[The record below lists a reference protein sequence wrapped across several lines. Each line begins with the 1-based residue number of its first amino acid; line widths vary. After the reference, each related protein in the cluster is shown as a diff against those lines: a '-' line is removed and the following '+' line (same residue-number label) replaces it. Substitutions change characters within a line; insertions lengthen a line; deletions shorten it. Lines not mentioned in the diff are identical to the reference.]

1 MKFNLKKYS
10 QVAQVEL
17 DGTLLSVYHRTDAN
31 TVANLICETGFLA
44 GGGAAWGVGIYSNY
58 MWSGVTRNQAMGT
71 YGAIAVKGKM
81 NISDF
86 LIFDYSISKQIYGG
100 GYRLIDQIKRLGLD
114 KSMYKDKMV
123 LIESISK
130 ELESKS
136 GMDNTSDLL
145 RRIYNSDFP
154 KVLKGVLFSGHV
166 DKSVA
171 LAYDSSVVYP
181 IGFTILDQR
190 TVNNPKWTQCSAGSI
205 ESSKL
210 LYDAYNA
217 NDSKAVDAQRD
228 KLFRNLSD
236 DNLKEKLSYETL
248 NLLPTKFVD
257 NVVAMT
263 LIKNN
268 NDKST
273 LDRLEG
279 SLRDKMSNPSYINFE
294 MVKRQFFASPVK
306 YWETLKAH
314 PFFKGVSGESIS
326 SAFQSYAEQNPFDW
340 DTLSDEIK
348 SRINKKP
355 LADYFSAIILSNKR
369 NIKNIPSEFVE
380 ILKTENKIS
389 KNDVSYY
396 EHSKSEYITSEFIS
410 EEIEIPLVAVG
421 WLKNGID
428 KLNNKGFKLGL
439 PPSKIEVISENI
451 ALGTKKIRIIKS
463 VPVIPGNWELVAK
476 INVFKND
483 MGKLE
488 SDTFNLG
495 RRVIPDKYMVSPDKL
510 TCEKCNQER
519 FRTEYYLL
527 YSKDKDEYKNV
538 GSSCLSDLLPGLGT
552 DAVKIAQ
559 YAAEMEKYIQ
569 SFKEQIKGQKRS
581 ASDIATS
588 YKKSGI
594 PIPFFLS
601 RVYDMAKTGDYI
613 SRKNAREQGMEST
626 ADKAYN
632 KCFEDLSNDTLSLT
646 ISDLP
651 FVNAVIDWIQTL
663 STSSNEYLKNLYDA
677 SVSGFAT
684 RNNMGLLASAIP
696 SYYRSLQKSEIAVN
710 NDKRLGDKG
719 SNLSFE
725 GEIIEKMPVF
735 VRVSKN
741 GYSTNDYFFVAK
753 DSSDRKILFSGS
765 STDFPDFATWDKGSI
780 IKINSVIEGFLSY
793 DGDSCTVV
801 NVKSILDQIDQTVIE
816 EQEKKANELKNS
828 IKTPIVYQDG
838 MVVDSDYKVD
848 SYKQTRNDSYFVQIS
863 DETGQKLSLFL
874 NTVPRFQV
882 GDTIHISG
890 TIKLNNG
897 FKNIMSPAISFGG
910 ESVKSIDQV
919 YKIGDRVTIDCK
931 VVDIFDAYVSFNDSY
946 IQKAKVQDANGFL
959 FEFNMP
965 SKSNDFEIGDSL
977 SVTGKLEGVYGV
989 SGKLTRPKV
998 NSIVK
1003 NNNNVASDDFNMI
1016 LNSTMNQND
1025 KNTMV
1030 GLFASIDSLSP
1041 SHFTRM
1047 EDYFNGQKGITLDR
1061 VISYL
1066 QNHHTQIEPN
1076 NQLQVQQLC
1085 NQIIDI
1091 LNKYKPVKLATFNLK
1106 KYRLA
1111 KNNENI

>member
-1 MKFNLKKYS
+1 MKFNLRKYS

-31 TVANLICETGFLA
+31 AVANLICETGFLA

-86 LIFDYSISKQIYGG
+86 LIFDYAISKQVYGSE
-100 GYRLIDQIKRLGLD
+100 YRLINQIKRLGLD
-114 KSMYKDKMV
+114 RSMYRDQMG

-130 ELESKS
+130 DLESKT
-136 GMDNTSDLL
+136 GMSNTSDLF
-145 RRIYNSDFP
+145 RKIYNSSLP
-154 KVLKGVLFSGHV
+154 KALKGVLFSGHV

-181 IGFTILDQR
+181 VGFTILDQR
-190 TVNNPKWTQCSAGSI
+190 TVNNPKWTQCSAVSI

-228 KLFRNLSD
+228 KLFRSLSD
-236 DNLKEKLSYETL
+236 NNLKEKLSYESL
-248 NLLPTKFVD
+248 NLIPTKFVD
-257 NVVAMT
+257 NVVSMT

-273 LDRLEG
+273 LERLEG
-279 SLRDKMSNPSYINFE
+279 SLKEKMSNPSYINFE

-314 PFFKGVSGESIS
+314 PFFKGVSNESIS
-326 SAFQSYAEQNPFDW
+326 KAFQSYIEQNPFDW
-340 DTLSDEIK
+340 DNLPDEIK
-348 SRINKKP
+348 NRINKKP
-355 LADYFSAIILSNKR
+355 LTDYFSAILISNKR
-369 NIKNIPSEFVE
+369 NLKNVPADFVE
-380 ILKTENKIS
+380 ILKSENKIS

-410 EEIEIPLVAVG
+410 EEIEVPLVAVG
-421 WLKNGID
+421 WLQNGID

-439 PPSKIEVISENI
+439 PPSKIEVVSENI
-451 ALGTKKIRIIKS
+451 ALGTKKIRVIKS
-463 VPVIPGNWELVAK
+463 IPIIPGNWELVAK

-495 RRVIPDKYMVSPDKL
+495 RRVIPDKYIESPDNL
-510 TCEKCNQER
+510 NCELCHKEIYR
-519 FRTEYYLL
+519 REYYLL
-527 YSKDKDEYKNV
+527 YSKDNNVYKCV

-569 SFKEQIKGQKRS
+569 QFKEQIKGQKRS
-581 ASDIATS
+581 GSDISTS
-588 YKKSGI
+588 YRKSGI

-601 RVYDMAKTGDYI
+601 RVYEIAKTGDYI
-613 SRKNAREQGMEST
+613 SRKNAREQGLEST

-632 KCFEDLSNDTLSLT
+632 KCFDDLSQDNLSLT

-663 STSSNEYLKNLYDA
+663 STSSNDFLKNLYDA

-684 RNNMGLLASAIP
+684 RRNMGLLASAIP
-696 SYYRSLQKSEIAVN
+696 SYYRSLKNSEIALD
-710 NDKRLGDKG
+710 NDKRLGEKG
-719 SNLSFE
+719 SSLSFE

-735 VRVSKN
+735 VRASKN

-753 DSSDRKILFSGS
+753 DSADRKILFSGS
-765 STDFPDFATWDKGSI
+765 SDDFPVFSTWDKGSI
-780 IKINSVIEGFLSY
+780 VKINSVIEGFLSY

-801 NVKSILDQIDQTVIE
+801 NVKSILEQIDKNVIE
-816 EQEKKANELKNS
+816 EQEKKINELKDS

-838 MVVDSDYKVD
+838 MTVDSDYKVE
-848 SYKQTRNDSYFVQIS
+848 SYKQTRNDSYFVQVS

-874 NTVPRFQV
+874 NVVPKFNI

-897 FKNIMSPAISFGG
+897 FKNIMSPVISFAGQ
-910 ESVKSIDQV
+910 SIKAIDQV
-919 YKIGDRVTIDCK
+919 YKMGERITIDCK
-931 VVDIFDAYVSFNDSY
+931 VIDIFDAYVSFNDSY
-946 IQKAKVQDANGFL
+946 IQKAKVEDSNGFT

-977 SVTGKLEGVYGV
+977 NVTGKLEGVYGV

-1003 NNNNVASDDFNMI
+1003 NYSNVPTDNFRMI
-1016 LNSTMNQND
+1016 FNSTMNQND
-1025 KNTMV
+1025 KNTILN
-1030 GLFASIDSLSP
+1030 LFKSIDALSP
-1041 SHFTRM
+1041 SHFTSM
-1047 EDYFNGQKGITLDR
+1047 EDFLNTQKDINLDGI
-1061 VISYL
+1061 ISYL
-1066 QNHHTQIEPN
+1066 QNHPTRIEPDN
-1076 NQLQVQQLC
+1076 RLQVQQLC